1 MKGSR
6 EEDIGDRALVQ
17 GDVMRASGGS
27 GSVLTWAQGE
37 GDVENF
43 QASGVGLLHVC
54 RYFHLVKFLLI
65 MHHNLPKDVRGSMTE
80 HACANP
86 FTKLWRHTL
95 TQSTFVRG
103 ATQLSVI
110 PTLVSTLISQ
120 YTQPHSYSP
129 SRTHTHCP
137 RQGPW

>member
-17 GDVMRASGGS
+17 GDVMRASGGSGS

-65 MHHNLPKDVRGSMTE
+65 MHHNLPKDMRGSMTE

-86 FTKLWRHTL
+86 FTKLWRHTHFDPKYIRARSY
-95 TQSTFVRG
+95 TT
-103 ATQLSVI
+103 LS
-110 PTLVSTLISQ
+110 
-120 YTQPHSYSP
+120 
-129 SRTHTHCP
+129 HTHPCEHTDKSMYTAA
-137 RQGPW
+137 